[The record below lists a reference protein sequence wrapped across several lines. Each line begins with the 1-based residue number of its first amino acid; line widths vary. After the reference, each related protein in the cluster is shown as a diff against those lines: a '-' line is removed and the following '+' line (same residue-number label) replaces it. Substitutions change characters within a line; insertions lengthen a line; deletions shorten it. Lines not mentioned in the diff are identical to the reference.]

1 MIRVHLINLASSQ
14 VESIQI
20 KLQNIKFLKTFSIL
34 SVLTIIL
41 AGCQTMIE
49 PEQKPPAPPEK
60 KADIHDPSGVIITP
74 YDHPEIKRQRI
85 VIPEQKT
92 QIQKFDDGRDLPAF
106 KKLMQ
111 TTQTAYANG
120 KWNEAESAA
129 TQAQR
134 LAPQSAETF
143 LYLAMIANRKNQPAN
158 AESLALRG
166 LSYAQT
172 KPMKQQLWNVV
183 LKAGQMQKKSSTI
196 QKAQQAIKAL

>member
-1 MIRVHLINLASSQ
+1 MISNESSQ

-20 KLQNIKFLKTFSIL
+20 KLYFSMALKWLGLPSLVLL
-34 SVLTIIL
+34 SL
-41 AGCQTMIE
+41 AGCQNIIQTE
-49 PEQKPPAPPEK
+49 PETKPQVQNEK
-60 KADIHDPSGVIITP
+60 KSDIHAPSGVIIHP
-74 YDHPEIKRQRI
+74 YDRPEIKRQRI
-85 VIPEQKT
+85 VIPEQKP
-92 QIQKFDDGRDLPAF
+92 QIQKFDDGRNLPAF

-120 KWNEAESAA
+120 KWNEAEAAA

-172 KPMKQQLWNVV
+172 KPMKTQLWNVV
-183 LKAGQMQKKSSTI
+183 LKAGQMQKKTSTI
-196 QKAQQAIKAL
+196 NKAQQALKSL